1 MTLARHEDRTL
12 TIQLQPTEQENL
24 RLDDFLEQMA
34 TLKNALRETERMVSG
49 LEPSLYFRIKQL
61 QKNSPAKV
69 VLEAVSDDAAVDAR
83 PQYASYIVRRLT
95 TNLRIIANKKRL
107 PSKIDVPALDAYRDI
122 AAPAEKHHIEVQIQA
137 GGHAVAVGRRFRE
150 ILDSLIGEDEYSYGS
165 VSGKIEA
172 VNLHE
177 DNKRFQLFPI
187 VGASRIFGTF
197 LKKDRKVF
205 AGALDKYVTV
215 YGRLRYK
222 TWDKHACEIKADRIT
237 IHDVESSPKF
247 EDLKGISPEATGSL
261 TTQEYIDRVRDAW

>member
-1 MTLARHEDRTL
+1 MRMARHEDRTL
-12 TIQLQPTEQENL
+12 TIQLLPTDKENL
-24 RLDDFLEQMA
+24 RLDDFLEQLA

-49 LEPSLYFRIKQL
+49 RDPSLYFRIKQL

-69 VLEAVSDDAAVDAR
+69 VLEAVSDDEAADAG
-83 PQYASYIVRRLT
+83 PQFAGYVVRRFT

-107 PSKIDVPALDAYRDI
+107 PTNINIAALDSYRDI
-122 AAPAEKHHIEVQIQA
+122 ATPAMKNHIEVEIQA

-150 ILDSLIGEDEYSYGS
+150 ILDSLDGEDEYSYGS

-172 VNLHE
+172 INLHE
-177 DNKRFQLFPI
+177 NNKRFQLFPV
-187 VGASRIFGTF
+187 VGASRIVGTF
-197 LKKDRKVF
+197 RSKDRKVF

-222 TWDKHACEIKADRIT
+222 TWDKHACEIKADSIT
-237 IHDVESSPKF
+237 IHDVESGPKL

-261 TTQEYIDRVRDAW
+261 PTQEYIDRVRDAW